1 VLYQACHGN
10 LLKPNAWCLMQ
21 GQLLSRG
28 QFLIPFETQNLT
40 VSLYSELPLLC
51 HACLS
56 PYIYIYL
63 GLESLGWLLAMLCS
77 KTALG
82 KLEKHYSSDCFEL
95 LVVY

>member
-1 VLYQACHGN
+1 MVLDAGPVIVKRSIPDSLRN
-10 LLKPNAWCLMQ
+10 PKLNSEPLFRAALAMSCLPQ
-21 GQLLSRG
+21 P
-28 QFLIPFETQNLT
+28 I
-40 VSLYSELPLLC
+40 
-51 HACLS
+51 
-56 PYIYIYL
+56 YIYIYL